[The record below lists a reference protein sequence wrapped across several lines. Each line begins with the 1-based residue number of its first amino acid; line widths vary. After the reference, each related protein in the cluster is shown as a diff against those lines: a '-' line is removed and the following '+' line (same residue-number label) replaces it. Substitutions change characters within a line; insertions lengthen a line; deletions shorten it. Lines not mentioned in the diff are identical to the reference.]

1 MGKLYDKLTELEYED
16 ILPMHM
22 PGSKRN
28 SELMSMPDP
37 VKMDIT
43 EITGFDNLHN
53 ATGIIKEC
61 AIEAARIFGADETC
75 LLVNGS
81 TAGVMAAIC
90 GATHGGDKVLVARN
104 VHRSVINALYL
115 GQLNPEYIFPEMK
128 YPEAGIYGAVKS
140 EDIEEAFKGSSDIK
154 AVIIT
159 SPTYEGIVSDI
170 SAISEI
176 VHRYGGVLIVDQAH
190 GAHFGF
196 NEEFPESAVRQGADV
211 VITSVHKTL
220 PALTQTALLH
230 INRGRIDADRVKM
243 FWNMFQSTSPSYIL
257 MGSIDNCVTILK
269 EKGDYLFKKY
279 VERLKKIRKEIDKL
293 KYINLLPV
301 DDISKIVLLVNDGG
315 EFARKLR
322 QIYKIEL
329 EMASEKYVIAMTS
342 IGDTDEGYARF
353 LQALREMDR
362 EEYQIQPAGSGRLC
376 YSKKCY
382 SKKCYSKECD
392 ESCSDVQYSSLQN
405 NNSGLVCPKIAMS
418 IYEALNSPIEMS
430 DFNNS
435 VGRIAGE
442 AICIYPPGIN
452 LVNPGEVITE
462 GVVNALKAGL
472 KDGLEI
478 LGMSEDL
485 QIRCLKNI

>member
-28 SELMSMPDP
+28 SELVSMPDP
-37 VKMDIT
+37 FKMDIT

-90 GATHGGDKVLVARN
+90 GATHSGDKVLVARN

-128 YPEAGIYGAVKS
+128 CPEAGIYGAVKP

-176 VHRYGGVLIVDQAH
+176 VHRYGAVLIVDQAH

-196 NEEFPESAVRQGADV
+196 NEEFPESAVRQGADA

-220 PALTQTALLH
+220 PSLTQTALLH

-279 VERLKKIRKEIDKL
+279 VERLKKLRNEIDKL

-315 EFARKLR
+315 EFARQLR

-342 IGDTDEGYARF
+342 MGDTDEGYARF

-362 EEYQIQPAGSGRLC
+362 EEYQIQSAGFQSIDDNMKCKDGQCSG
-376 YSKKCY
+376 
-382 SKKCYSKECD
+382 
-392 ESCSDVQYSSLQN
+392 VQYSGVQSSN
-405 NNSGLVCPKIAMS
+405 RELVHPEIAMS
-418 IYEALNSPIEMS
+418 IYEALNSPTEMS
-430 DFNNS
+430 DFDNS

-442 AICIYPPGIN
+442 AVCIYPPGIN

>member
-28 SELMSMPDP
+28 SELVSMPDP
-37 VKMDIT
+37 FKMDIT

-90 GATHGGDKVLVARN
+90 GATHSGDKVLVARN

-115 GQLNPEYIFPEMK
+115 GQLNPEYVFPEMK
-128 YPEAGIYGAVKS
+128 CPEAGIYGAVKP

-176 VHRYGGVLIVDQAH
+176 VHRYGAVLIVDQAH

-196 NEEFPESAVRQGADV
+196 NEEFPESAVRQGADA

-279 VERLKKIRKEIDKL
+279 VERLKKLRNEIDKL

-315 EFARKLR
+315 EFARQLR

-342 IGDTDEGYARF
+342 MGDTDEGYARF

-362 EEYQIQPAGSGRLC
+362 EEYQIQSAGFQSIC
-376 YSKKCY
+376 DKKKCDG
-382 SKKCYSKECD
+382 KQCRD
-392 ESCSDVQYSSLQN
+392 EQYSSVQS
-405 NNSGLVCPKIAMS
+405 NNSKLVYPEIAMS
-418 IYEALNSPIEMS
+418 IYDALNSPTELS
-430 DFNNS
+430 DFDNS

-442 AICIYPPGIN
+442 AVCIYPPGIN

-478 LGMSEDL
+478 LGMSENL
-485 QIRCLKNI
+485 QIRCVKSD

>member
-1 MGKLYDKLTELEYED
+1 MGKLYDKLTELEYEN

-81 TAGVMAAIC
+81 TAGIMAAIC
-90 GATHGGDKVLVARN
+90 GATHSGDKVLVARN

-128 YPEAGIYGAVKS
+128 CPEAGIYGAVKP

-176 VHRYGGVLIVDQAH
+176 VHRYGAVLIVDQAH

-196 NEEFPESAVRQGADV
+196 NEEFPESAVRQGADA

-279 VERLKKIRKEIDKL
+279 VERLKNIRNEIDKL

-315 EFARKLR
+315 EFARQLR

-342 IGDTDEGYARF
+342 MGDTDEGYARF

-362 EEYQIQPAGSGRLC
+362 EEYQIQSAGFQSIDDNMKCKDGQCSG
-376 YSKKCY
+376 
-382 SKKCYSKECD
+382 
-392 ESCSDVQYSSLQN
+392 VQYSGVQSSN
-405 NNSGLVCPKIAMS
+405 RELVHPEIAMS
-418 IYEALNSPIEMS
+418 IYEALNSPTEMS
-430 DFNNS
+430 DFDNS

-442 AICIYPPGIN
+442 AVCIYPPGIN

>member
-1 MGKLYDKLTELEYED
+1 MGKLYDKLTELEYEN

-81 TAGVMAAIC
+81 TAGIMAAIC
-90 GATHGGDKVLVARN
+90 GATHCGDKVLVARN

-128 YPEAGIYGAVKS
+128 CPEAGIYGAVKP

-176 VHRYGGVLIVDQAH
+176 VHRYGAVLIVDQAH

-196 NEEFPESAVRQGADV
+196 NEEFPESAVRQGADA

-279 VERLKKIRKEIDKL
+279 VERLKNIRNEIDKL

-315 EFARKLR
+315 EFARQLR

-362 EEYQIQPAGSGRLC
+362 EEYS
-376 YSKKCY
+376 S
-382 SKKCYSKECD
+382 
-392 ESCSDVQYSSLQN
+392 VQS

-435 VGRIAGE
+435 EGRIAGE

-462 GVVNALKAGL
+462 GVINALKSGL

-485 QIRCLKNI
+485 QIRCVKI

>member
-1 MGKLYDKLTELEYED
+1 MGKLYDKLTELEYEN

-81 TAGVMAAIC
+81 TAGIMAAIC
-90 GATHGGDKVLVARN
+90 GATHSGDKVLVARN

-115 GQLNPEYIFPEMK
+115 GQLNPEYIFPEIK
-128 YPEAGIYGAVKS
+128 CPEAGIYGAVKP
-140 EDIEEAFKGSSDIK
+140 EDVEEAFKGSSDIK

-170 SAISEI
+170 SAISDI

-196 NEEFPESAVRQGADV
+196 NEEFPESAVRQGADA

-279 VERLKKIRKEIDKL
+279 VERLKNIRNEIDKL

-315 EFARKLR
+315 EFARQLR

-362 EEYQIQPAGSGRLC
+362 EEYS
-376 YSKKCY
+376 S
-382 SKKCYSKECD
+382 
-392 ESCSDVQYSSLQN
+392 VQS

-462 GVVNALKAGL
+462 GVINALKSGL

-485 QIRCLKNI
+485 QIRCVKI

>member
-1 MGKLYDKLTELEYED
+1 MGKLYDKLTELEYEN

-81 TAGVMAAIC
+81 TAGIMAAIC
-90 GATHGGDKVLVARN
+90 GATHCGDKVLVARN

-176 VHRYGGVLIVDQAH
+176 VHRYGAVLIVDQAH

-196 NEEFPESAVRQGADV
+196 NEEFPESAVRQGADA

-279 VERLKKIRKEIDKL
+279 VERLKNIRNEIDKL

-315 EFARKLR
+315 EFARQLR

-362 EEYQIQPAGSGRLC
+362 EEYS
-376 YSKKCY
+376 S
-382 SKKCYSKECD
+382 
-392 ESCSDVQYSSLQN
+392 VQS

-462 GVVNALKAGL
+462 GVINALKSGL

-485 QIRCLKNI
+485 QIRCVKI

>member
-1 MGKLYDKLTELEYED
+1 
-16 ILPMHM
+16 
-22 PGSKRN
+22 
-28 SELMSMPDP
+28 
-37 VKMDIT
+37 
-43 EITGFDNLHN
+43 
-53 ATGIIKEC
+53 
-61 AIEAARIFGADETC
+61 
-75 LLVNGS
+75 
-81 TAGVMAAIC
+81 
-90 GATHGGDKVLVARN
+90 
-104 VHRSVINALYL
+104 
-115 GQLNPEYIFPEMK
+115 
-128 YPEAGIYGAVKS
+128 
-140 EDIEEAFKGSSDIK
+140 
-154 AVIIT
+154 
-159 SPTYEGIVSDI
+159 
-170 SAISEI
+170 
-176 VHRYGGVLIVDQAH
+176 
-190 GAHFGF
+190 
-196 NEEFPESAVRQGADV
+196 
-211 VITSVHKTL
+211 
-220 PALTQTALLH
+220 
-230 INRGRIDADRVKM
+230 
-243 FWNMFQSTSPSYIL
+243 MFQSTSPSYIL

-279 VERLKKIRKEIDKL
+279 VERLKNIRNEIDKL

-315 EFARKLR
+315 EFARQLR

-362 EEYQIQPAGSGRLC
+362 EEYS
-376 YSKKCY
+376 S
-382 SKKCYSKECD
+382 
-392 ESCSDVQYSSLQN
+392 VQS
-405 NNSGLVCPKIAMS
+405 NNSELVCPKIAMS

-462 GVVNALKAGL
+462 GVINALKSGL

-485 QIRCLKNI
+485 QIRCVKI

>member
-28 SELMSMPDP
+28 SELVSMPDP
-37 VKMDIT
+37 FKMDIT

-90 GATHGGDKVLVARN
+90 GATHSGDKVLVARN

-128 YPEAGIYGAVKS
+128 CPEAGIYGAVKP

-176 VHRYGGVLIVDQAH
+176 VHRYGAVLIVDQAH

-196 NEEFPESAVRQGADV
+196 NEEFPESAVRQGADA

-279 VERLKKIRKEIDKL
+279 VERLKKLRNEIDKL

-315 EFARKLR
+315 EFARQLR

-342 IGDTDEGYARF
+342 MGDTDEGYARF

-362 EEYQIQPAGSGRLC
+362 EEYQIQSAGFQSIDDNMKCKDGQCSG
-376 YSKKCY
+376 
-382 SKKCYSKECD
+382 
-392 ESCSDVQYSSLQN
+392 VQYSGVQSSN
-405 NNSGLVCPKIAMS
+405 RELVHPEIAMS
-418 IYEALNSPIEMS
+418 IYEALNSPTEMS
-430 DFNNS
+430 DFDNS

-442 AICIYPPGIN
+442 AVCIYPPGIN

>member
-128 YPEAGIYGAVKS
+128 CPEAGIYGAVKP

-176 VHRYGGVLIVDQAH
+176 VHRYGAVLIVDQAH

-196 NEEFPESAVRQGADV
+196 NEEFPESAVRQGADA

-269 EKGDYLFKKY
+269 EKGEYLFKKY
-279 VERLKKIRKEIDKL
+279 VERLKKLRNEIDKL

-315 EFARKLR
+315 EFARQLR

-342 IGDTDEGYARF
+342 MGDTDEGYARF

-362 EEYQIQPAGSGRLC
+362 EEYQIQSAGLQSIDDNMKCKDGQCSG
-376 YSKKCY
+376 
-382 SKKCYSKECD
+382 
-392 ESCSDVQYSSLQN
+392 VQYSSLQSN
-405 NNSGLVCPKIAMS
+405 NRELVYPEIAMS
-418 IYEALNSPIEMS
+418 IYEALNSPTEMS
-430 DFNNS
+430 DFDNS

-442 AICIYPPGIN
+442 AVCIYPPGIN

>member
-28 SELMSMPDP
+28 SELVSMPDP
-37 VKMDIT
+37 FKMDIT

-90 GATHGGDKVLVARN
+90 GATHSGDKVLVARN

-128 YPEAGIYGAVKS
+128 CPEAGIYGAVKP

-176 VHRYGGVLIVDQAH
+176 VHRYGAVLIVDQAH

-196 NEEFPESAVRQGADV
+196 NEEFPESAVRQGADA

-220 PALTQTALLH
+220 PALT
-230 INRGRIDADRVKM
+230 
-243 FWNMFQSTSPSYIL
+243 
-257 MGSIDNCVTILK
+257 
-269 EKGDYLFKKY
+269 
-279 VERLKKIRKEIDKL
+279 
-293 KYINLLPV
+293 
-301 DDISKIVLLVNDGG
+301 
-315 EFARKLR
+315 
-322 QIYKIEL
+322 
-329 EMASEKYVIAMTS
+329 
-342 IGDTDEGYARF
+342 
-353 LQALREMDR
+353 
-362 EEYQIQPAGSGRLC
+362 
-376 YSKKCY
+376 
-382 SKKCYSKECD
+382 
-392 ESCSDVQYSSLQN
+392 
-405 NNSGLVCPKIAMS
+405 
-418 IYEALNSPIEMS
+418 
-430 DFNNS
+430 
-435 VGRIAGE
+435 
-442 AICIYPPGIN
+442 
-452 LVNPGEVITE
+452 
-462 GVVNALKAGL
+462 
-472 KDGLEI
+472 
-478 LGMSEDL
+478 
-485 QIRCLKNI
+485 

>member
-61 AIEAARIFGADETC
+61 AIEAARIFGADETY

-90 GATHGGDKVLVARN
+90 GATHSGDKVLVARN

-128 YPEAGIYGAVKS
+128 CPEAGIYGAVKP

-176 VHRYGGVLIVDQAH
+176 VHRYGAVLIVDQAH

-196 NEEFPESAVRQGADV
+196 NEEFPESAVRQGADA

-269 EKGDYLFKKY
+269 EKGNYLFKKY
-279 VERLKKIRKEIDKL
+279 VERLKKLRNEIDKL

-315 EFARKLR
+315 EFARQLR

-342 IGDTDEGYARF
+342 MGDTDEGYARF

-362 EEYQIQPAGSGRLC
+362 EKYQIQSAGFQSIC
-376 YSKKCY
+376 DKKKCDG
-382 SKKCYSKECD
+382 KQCRD
-392 ESCSDVQYSSLQN
+392 EQYSSVQS
-405 NNSGLVCPKIAMS
+405 NNSKLVYPEIAMS
-418 IYEALNSPIEMS
+418 IYDALNSPTEMS
-430 DFNNS
+430 DFDNS

-442 AICIYPPGIN
+442 AVCIYPPGIN

-478 LGMSEDL
+478 LGMSENL
-485 QIRCLKNI
+485 QIRCVKSD

>member
-1 MGKLYDKLTELEYED
+1 MD
-16 ILPMHM
+16 
-22 PGSKRN
+22 GSAEN
-28 SELMSMPDP
+28 S
-37 VKMDIT
+37 K
-43 EITGFDNLHN
+43 N
-53 ATGIIKEC
+53 
-61 AIEAARIFGADETC
+61 
-75 LLVNGS
+75 
-81 TAGVMAAIC
+81 
-90 GATHGGDKVLVARN
+90 
-104 VHRSVINALYL
+104 
-115 GQLNPEYIFPEMK
+115 
-128 YPEAGIYGAVKS
+128 
-140 EDIEEAFKGSSDIK
+140 SDIK
-154 AVIIT
+154 AVIST

-170 SAISEI
+170 SAISDI
-176 VHRYGGVLIVDQAH
+176 VHRYGGVLIGDQAH

-196 NEEFPESAVRQGADV
+196 NEEFPESAVRQGADA

-230 INRGRIDADRVKM
+230 INRGRIDVDRVKM

-279 VERLKKIRKEIDKL
+279 VERLKNIRNEIDKL

-315 EFARKLR
+315 EFARQLR

-362 EEYQIQPAGSGRLC
+362 EEYS
-376 YSKKCY
+376 S
-382 SKKCYSKECD
+382 
-392 ESCSDVQYSSLQN
+392 VQS

-462 GVVNALKAGL
+462 GVINALKSGL

-485 QIRCLKNI
+485 QIRCVKI

>member
-28 SELMSMPDP
+28 SELVSMPDP
-37 VKMDIT
+37 FKMDIT

-90 GATHGGDKVLVARN
+90 GATHSGDKVLVARN

-115 GQLNPEYIFPEMK
+115 GQLNPEYVFPEMK
-128 YPEAGIYGAVKS
+128 CPEAGIYGAVKP

-176 VHRYGGVLIVDQAH
+176 VHRYGAVLIVDQAH

-196 NEEFPESAVRQGADV
+196 NEEFPESAVRQGADA

-279 VERLKKIRKEIDKL
+279 VERLKKLRNEIDKL

-315 EFARKLR
+315 EFARQLR

-342 IGDTDEGYARF
+342 MGDTDEGYARF

-362 EEYQIQPAGSGRLC
+362 EEYQIQSAGLQSIDDNMKCKDGQCSG
-376 YSKKCY
+376 
-382 SKKCYSKECD
+382 
-392 ESCSDVQYSSLQN
+392 VQYSSLQSN
-405 NNSGLVCPKIAMS
+405 NRELVYPEIAMS
-418 IYEALNSPIEMS
+418 IYEALNSPTEMS
-430 DFNNS
+430 DFDNS

-442 AICIYPPGIN
+442 AVCIYPPGIN

-462 GVVNALKAGL
+462 SVVNALKAGL

-478 LGMSEDL
+478 LGMSENL
-485 QIRCLKNI
+485 QIRCVKSD

>member
-1 MGKLYDKLTELEYED
+1 MGKLYDKLTELEYEN

-90 GATHGGDKVLVARN
+90 GATHSGDKVLVARN

-128 YPEAGIYGAVKS
+128 CPEAGIYGAVKP
-140 EDIEEAFKGSSDIK
+140 EDIEEAFKGSNDIK

-176 VHRYGGVLIVDQAH
+176 VHRYGAVLIVDQAH

-196 NEEFPESAVRQGADV
+196 NEEFPESAVRQGADA

-279 VERLKKIRKEIDKL
+279 VERLKKLRNEIDKL

-315 EFARKLR
+315 EFARQLR

-342 IGDTDEGYARF
+342 MGDTDEGYARF

-362 EEYQIQPAGSGRLC
+362 EEYQIQSAGFQSIC
-376 YSKKCY
+376 DKEKCDG
-382 SKKCYSKECD
+382 KQCRD
-392 ESCSDVQYSSLQN
+392 EQYSSVQRN
-405 NNSGLVCPKIAMS
+405 NRELVHPEIAMS
-418 IYEALNSPIEMS
+418 IYEALNSPTEMS
-430 DFNNS
+430 DFDNS

-442 AICIYPPGIN
+442 AVCIYPPGIN

>member
-28 SELMSMPDP
+28 SELVSMPDP
-37 VKMDIT
+37 FKMDIT

-90 GATHGGDKVLVARN
+90 GATHSGDKVLVARN

-140 EDIEEAFKGSSDIK
+140 EDIEEAFKGSNDIK

-176 VHRYGGVLIVDQAH
+176 VHRYGAVLIVDQAH

-196 NEEFPESAVRQGADV
+196 NEEFPESAVRQGADA

-279 VERLKKIRKEIDKL
+279 VERLKKLRNEIDKL

-315 EFARKLR
+315 EFARQLR

-342 IGDTDEGYARF
+342 MGDTDEGYARF

-362 EEYQIQPAGSGRLC
+362 EEYQIQSAGFQSIDDNMKCKDGQCSG
-376 YSKKCY
+376 
-382 SKKCYSKECD
+382 
-392 ESCSDVQYSSLQN
+392 VQYSGVQSSN
-405 NNSGLVCPKIAMS
+405 RELVHPEIAMS
-418 IYEALNSPIEMS
+418 IYEALNSPTEMS
-430 DFNNS
+430 DFDNS

-442 AICIYPPGIN
+442 AVCIYPPGIN

>member
-90 GATHGGDKVLVARN
+90 GATHSGDKVLVARN

-128 YPEAGIYGAVKS
+128 CPEAGIYGAVKP

-170 SAISEI
+170 FAISEI
-176 VHRYGGVLIVDQAH
+176 VHRYGAVLIVDQAH

-196 NEEFPESAVRQGADV
+196 NEEFPESAVRQRADA

-279 VERLKKIRKEIDKL
+279 VERLKKLRNEIDKL

-315 EFARKLR
+315 EFARQLR

-342 IGDTDEGYARF
+342 MGDTDEGYARF

-362 EEYQIQPAGSGRLC
+362 EEYQIQSAGLQSIDDNMKCKDGQCSG
-376 YSKKCY
+376 
-382 SKKCYSKECD
+382 
-392 ESCSDVQYSSLQN
+392 VQYSSLQSN
-405 NNSGLVCPKIAMS
+405 NRELVYPEIAMS
-418 IYEALNSPIEMS
+418 IYEALNSPTEMS
-430 DFNNS
+430 DFDNS

-442 AICIYPPGIN
+442 AVCIYPPGIN

-472 KDGLEI
+472 EDGLEI

>member
-128 YPEAGIYGAVKS
+128 CPEAGIYGAVKP

-176 VHRYGGVLIVDQAH
+176 VHRYGAVLIVDQAH

-196 NEEFPESAVRQGADV
+196 NEEFPESAVRQGADA

-279 VERLKKIRKEIDKL
+279 VERLKKLRNEIDKL

-315 EFARKLR
+315 EFARQLR

-342 IGDTDEGYARF
+342 MGDTDEGYARF

-362 EEYQIQPAGSGRLC
+362 EEYQIQSAGFQSIDDNMKCKDGQCSG
-376 YSKKCY
+376 
-382 SKKCYSKECD
+382 
-392 ESCSDVQYSSLQN
+392 VQYSGVQSSN
-405 NNSGLVCPKIAMS
+405 RELVHPEIAMS
-418 IYEALNSPIEMS
+418 IYEALNSPTEMS
-430 DFNNS
+430 DFDNS

-442 AICIYPPGIN
+442 AVCIYPPGIN

-478 LGMSEDL
+478 LGMSENL
-485 QIRCLKNI
+485 QIRCVKSD

>member
-1 MGKLYDKLTELEYED
+1 MGKLYDKLMELEYED

-28 SELMSMPDP
+28 SELMSMTDP

-90 GATHGGDKVLVARN
+90 GATHSGDKVLVARN

-128 YPEAGIYGAVKS
+128 CPEAGIYGAVKP
-140 EDIEEAFKGSSDIK
+140 EDIEEAFKESSDIK

-176 VHRYGGVLIVDQAH
+176 VHRYGAVLIVDQAH

-196 NEEFPESAVRQGADV
+196 NEEFPESAVRQGADA

-279 VERLKKIRKEIDKL
+279 VERLKKLRNEIDKL

-315 EFARKLR
+315 EFARQLR

-342 IGDTDEGYARF
+342 MGDTDEGYARF

-362 EEYQIQPAGSGRLC
+362 EEY
-376 YSKKCY
+376 
-382 SKKCYSKECD
+382 
-392 ESCSDVQYSSLQN
+392 SSLQSN
-405 NNSGLVCPKIAMS
+405 NRELVYPKIAMS
-418 IYEALNSPIEMS
+418 IYEALNSPTEMS
-430 DFNNS
+430 DFDNS
-435 VGRIAGE
+435 VGRIAAE
-442 AICIYPPGIN
+442 AVCIYPPGIN

-485 QIRCLKNI
+485 QIRCVKGN

>member
-170 SAISEI
+170 SAISDI

-196 NEEFPESAVRQGADV
+196 NEEFPESAVRQGADA

-243 FWNMFQSTSPSYIL
+243 FWNIFQSTSPSYIL

-279 VERLKKIRKEIDKL
+279 VERLKKLRNEIDKL

-315 EFARKLR
+315 EFARQLR

-342 IGDTDEGYARF
+342 MGDTDEGYARF

-362 EEYQIQPAGSGRLC
+362 EEYQIQSAGFQSIDDNMKCKDGQCSG
-376 YSKKCY
+376 
-382 SKKCYSKECD
+382 
-392 ESCSDVQYSSLQN
+392 VQYSGVQSSN
-405 NNSGLVCPKIAMS
+405 RELVHPKIAMS

-462 GVVNALKAGL
+462 GVINALKSGL

-485 QIRCLKNI
+485 QIRCVKI

>member
-1 MGKLYDKLTELEYED
+1 MGKLYDKLTELEYEN

-81 TAGVMAAIC
+81 TAGIMAAIC
-90 GATHGGDKVLVARN
+90 GATHCGDKVLVARN

-128 YPEAGIYGAVKS
+128 CPEAGIYGAVKP
-140 EDIEEAFKGSSDIK
+140 EDIEEAFKGSVGHGKTSKRIECGNAVDGSAEHSKNSDIK

-170 SAISEI
+170 SAISDI

-196 NEEFPESAVRQGADV
+196 NEEFPESAVRQGADA

-243 FWNMFQSTSPSYIL
+243 FWNIFQSTSPSYIL

-279 VERLKKIRKEIDKL
+279 VERLKNIRNEIDKL

-315 EFARKLR
+315 EFARQLR

-362 EEYQIQPAGSGRLC
+362 EEYS
-376 YSKKCY
+376 S
-382 SKKCYSKECD
+382 
-392 ESCSDVQYSSLQN
+392 VQS

-462 GVVNALKAGL
+462 GVINALKSGL

-485 QIRCLKNI
+485 QIRCVKI

>member
-1 MGKLYDKLTELEYED
+1 
-16 ILPMHM
+16 
-22 PGSKRN
+22 
-28 SELMSMPDP
+28 
-37 VKMDIT
+37 
-43 EITGFDNLHN
+43 
-53 ATGIIKEC
+53 
-61 AIEAARIFGADETC
+61 
-75 LLVNGS
+75 
-81 TAGVMAAIC
+81 
-90 GATHGGDKVLVARN
+90 
-104 VHRSVINALYL
+104 
-115 GQLNPEYIFPEMK
+115 MK
-128 YPEAGIYGAVKS
+128 CPEAGIYGAVKP
-140 EDIEEAFKGSSDIK
+140 EDVEEAFKGSVGHGKTSKRIECGNAVDGSAENSKNSDIK

-170 SAISEI
+170 SAISDI
-176 VHRYGGVLIVDQAH
+176 VHRYGAVLIVDQAH

-196 NEEFPESAVRQGADV
+196 NEEFPESAVRQGADA

-279 VERLKKIRKEIDKL
+279 VERLKNIRNEIDKL

-315 EFARKLR
+315 EFARQLR

-362 EEYQIQPAGSGRLC
+362 EEYS
-376 YSKKCY
+376 S
-382 SKKCYSKECD
+382 
-392 ESCSDVQYSSLQN
+392 VQS

-462 GVVNALKAGL
+462 GVINALKSGL

-485 QIRCLKNI
+485 QIRCVKI

>member
-61 AIEAARIFGADETC
+61 AIEAARIFGADETY

-90 GATHGGDKVLVARN
+90 GATHSGDKVLVARN

-115 GQLNPEYIFPEMK
+115 GQLDPEYIFPEMK
-128 YPEAGIYGAVKS
+128 CPEAGIYGAVKP
-140 EDIEEAFKGSSDIK
+140 EDIEEAFKGSKRIECGNNVDGSAEHSKSSDIK

-176 VHRYGGVLIVDQAH
+176 VHRYGAVLIVDQAH

-196 NEEFPESAVRQGADV
+196 NEEFPESAVRQGADA

-279 VERLKKIRKEIDKL
+279 VERLKKLRNEIDKL

-315 EFARKLR
+315 EFARQLR

-342 IGDTDEGYARF
+342 MGDTDEGYARF

-362 EEYQIQPAGSGRLC
+362 EEYS
-376 YSKKCY
+376 S
-382 SKKCYSKECD
+382 
-392 ESCSDVQYSSLQN
+392 VQSSN
-405 NNSGLVCPKIAMS
+405 RELVYPKIAMS
-418 IYEALNSPIEMS
+418 IYEALNSPTEMS
-430 DFNNS
+430 DFDNS

-442 AICIYPPGIN
+442 AVCIYPPGIN

-485 QIRCLKNI
+485 QIRCVKGN

>member
-90 GATHGGDKVLVARN
+90 GATHSGDKVLVARN

-128 YPEAGIYGAVKS
+128 CPEAGIYGAVKP

-170 SAISEI
+170 FAISEI
-176 VHRYGGVLIVDQAH
+176 VHRYGAVLIVDQAH

-196 NEEFPESAVRQGADV
+196 NEEFPESAVRQRADA

-279 VERLKKIRKEIDKL
+279 VERLKKLRNEIDKL

-315 EFARKLR
+315 EFARQLR

-342 IGDTDEGYARF
+342 MGDTDEGYARF

-362 EEYQIQPAGSGRLC
+362 EEYQIQSAGLQSIDDNMKCKDGQCSG
-376 YSKKCY
+376 
-382 SKKCYSKECD
+382 
-392 ESCSDVQYSSLQN
+392 VQYSSLQSN
-405 NNSGLVCPKIAMS
+405 NRELVYPEIAMS
-418 IYEALNSPIEMS
+418 IYEALNSPTEMS
-430 DFNNS
+430 DFDNS

-442 AICIYPPGIN
+442 AVCIYPPGIN

-462 GVVNALKAGL
+462 SVVNALKAGL

-478 LGMSEDL
+478 LGMSENL
-485 QIRCLKNI
+485 QIRCVKSD

>member
-128 YPEAGIYGAVKS
+128 YPEAGIYGAVKP

-176 VHRYGGVLIVDQAH
+176 VHRYGAVLIVDQAH

-196 NEEFPESAVRQGADV
+196 NEEFPESAVRQGADA

-269 EKGDYLFKKY
+269 EKGEYLFKKY
-279 VERLKKIRKEIDKL
+279 VERLKKLRNEIDKL

-315 EFARKLR
+315 EFARQLR

-342 IGDTDEGYARF
+342 MGDTDEGYARF

-362 EEYQIQPAGSGRLC
+362 EEYQIQSAGFQSIDDNMKCKDGQCSG
-376 YSKKCY
+376 
-382 SKKCYSKECD
+382 
-392 ESCSDVQYSSLQN
+392 VQYSGVQSSN
-405 NNSGLVCPKIAMS
+405 RELVHPEIAMS
-418 IYEALNSPIEMS
+418 IYEALNSPTEMS
-430 DFNNS
+430 DFDNS

-442 AICIYPPGIN
+442 AVCIYPPGIN

-478 LGMSEDL
+478 LGMSEVL

>member
-28 SELMSMPDP
+28 SELVSMPDP
-37 VKMDIT
+37 FKMDIT

-90 GATHGGDKVLVARN
+90 GATHSGDKVLVARN

-128 YPEAGIYGAVKS
+128 CPEAGIYGAVKP

-176 VHRYGGVLIVDQAH
+176 VHRYGAVLIVDQAH

-196 NEEFPESAVRQGADV
+196 NEEFPESAVRQGADA

-269 EKGDYLFKKY
+269 EKGEYLFKKY
-279 VERLKKIRKEIDKL
+279 VERLKKLRNEIDKL

-315 EFARKLR
+315 EFARQLR

-342 IGDTDEGYARF
+342 MGDTDEGYARF

-362 EEYQIQPAGSGRLC
+362 EEYQIQSAGLQSIDDNMKCKDGQCSG
-376 YSKKCY
+376 
-382 SKKCYSKECD
+382 
-392 ESCSDVQYSSLQN
+392 VQYSSLQSN
-405 NNSGLVCPKIAMS
+405 NRELVYPEIAMS
-418 IYEALNSPIEMS
+418 IYEALNSPTEMS
-430 DFNNS
+430 DFDNS

-442 AICIYPPGIN
+442 AVCIYPPGIN

-472 KDGLEI
+472 EDGLEI

>member
-1 MGKLYDKLTELEYED
+1 MGKLYDKLTELEYEN

-90 GATHGGDKVLVARN
+90 GATHSGDKVLVARN

-128 YPEAGIYGAVKS
+128 CPEAGIYGAVKP
-140 EDIEEAFKGSSDIK
+140 EDIEEAFKESSDIK

-176 VHRYGGVLIVDQAH
+176 VHRYGAVFIVDQAH

-196 NEEFPESAVRQGADV
+196 NKEFPESAVRQGADA

-279 VERLKKIRKEIDKL
+279 VERLKKLRNEIDKL
-293 KYINLLPV
+293 RYINLLPV

-315 EFARKLR
+315 EFARQLR

-342 IGDTDEGYARF
+342 MGDTDEGYARF

-362 EEYQIQPAGSGRLC
+362 EEYS
-376 YSKKCY
+376 S
-382 SKKCYSKECD
+382 
-392 ESCSDVQYSSLQN
+392 VQS
-405 NNSGLVCPKIAMS
+405 NNSKLVYPEIAMS
-418 IYEALNSPIEMS
+418 IYEALNSPTEMS
-430 DFNNS
+430 DFDNS

-442 AICIYPPGIN
+442 AVCIYPPGIN

>member
-61 AIEAARIFGADETC
+61 AIEAARIFGADETY

-90 GATHGGDKVLVARN
+90 GATHSGDKVLVARN

-128 YPEAGIYGAVKS
+128 CPEAGIYGAVKP
-140 EDIEEAFKGSSDIK
+140 EDIEEAFKGSKRIECGNNVDGSAEHSKSSDIK

-176 VHRYGGVLIVDQAH
+176 VHRYGAVLIVDQAH

-196 NEEFPESAVRQGADV
+196 NEEFPESAVRQGADA

-257 MGSIDNCVTILK
+257 MGSIDNCVTILRK
-269 EKGDYLFKKY
+269 REIIYLRNMWK
-279 VERLKKIRKEIDKL
+279 D
-293 KYINLLPV
+293 
-301 DDISKIVLLVNDGG
+301 
-315 EFARKLR
+315 LR
-322 QIYKIEL
+322 
-329 EMASEKYVIAMTS
+329 
-342 IGDTDEGYARF
+342 
-353 LQALREMDR
+353 
-362 EEYQIQPAGSGRLC
+362 
-376 YSKKCY
+376 
-382 SKKCYSKECD
+382 
-392 ESCSDVQYSSLQN
+392 N
-405 NNSGLVCPKIAMS
+405 
-418 IYEALNSPIEMS
+418 
-430 DFNNS
+430 
-435 VGRIAGE
+435 
-442 AICIYPPGIN
+442 
-452 LVNPGEVITE
+452 
-462 GVVNALKAGL
+462 
-472 KDGLEI
+472 
-478 LGMSEDL
+478 
-485 QIRCLKNI
+485 

>member
-28 SELMSMPDP
+28 SELVSMPDP
-37 VKMDIT
+37 FKMDIT

-90 GATHGGDKVLVARN
+90 GATHSGDKVLVARN

-128 YPEAGIYGAVKS
+128 CPEAGIYGAVKP

-176 VHRYGGVLIVDQAH
+176 VHRYGAVLIVDQAH

-196 NEEFPESAVRQGADV
+196 NEEFPESAVRQGADA

-279 VERLKKIRKEIDKL
+279 VERLKKLRNEIDKL

-315 EFARKLR
+315 EFARQLR

-342 IGDTDEGYARF
+342 MGDTDEGYARF

-362 EEYQIQPAGSGRLC
+362 EEYQIQSAGLQSIDDNMKCKDGQCSG
-376 YSKKCY
+376 
-382 SKKCYSKECD
+382 
-392 ESCSDVQYSSLQN
+392 VQYSSLQSN
-405 NNSGLVCPKIAMS
+405 NRELVYPEIAMS
-418 IYEALNSPIEMS
+418 IYEALNSPTEMS
-430 DFNNS
+430 DFDNS

-442 AICIYPPGIN
+442 AVCIYPPGIN

-462 GVVNALKAGL
+462 SVVNALKAGL

-478 LGMSEDL
+478 LGMSENL
-485 QIRCLKNI
+485 QIRCVKSD

>member
-28 SELMSMPDP
+28 SELVSMPDP

-90 GATHGGDKVLVARN
+90 GATHSGDKVLVARN

-128 YPEAGIYGAVKS
+128 CPEAGIYGAVKP

-176 VHRYGGVLIVDQAH
+176 VHRYGAVLIVDQAH

-196 NEEFPESAVRQGADV
+196 NEEFPESAVRQGADA

-269 EKGDYLFKKY
+269 EKGEYLFKKY
-279 VERLKKIRKEIDKL
+279 VERLKKLRNEIDKL

-315 EFARKLR
+315 EFARQLR

-342 IGDTDEGYARF
+342 MGDTDEGYARF

-362 EEYQIQPAGSGRLC
+362 EEYQIQSAGLQSIDDNMKCKDGQCSG
-376 YSKKCY
+376 
-382 SKKCYSKECD
+382 
-392 ESCSDVQYSSLQN
+392 VQYSSLQSN
-405 NNSGLVCPKIAMS
+405 NRELVYPEIAMS
-418 IYEALNSPIEMS
+418 IYEALNSPTEMS
-430 DFNNS
+430 DFDNS

-442 AICIYPPGIN
+442 AVCIYPPGIN

-472 KDGLEI
+472 EDGLEI

>member
-176 VHRYGGVLIVDQAH
+176 VHRYGAVLIVDQAH

-196 NEEFPESAVRQGADV
+196 NEEFPESAVRQGADA

-269 EKGDYLFKKY
+269 EKGEYLFKKY
-279 VERLKKIRKEIDKL
+279 VERLKKLRNEIDKL

-315 EFARKLR
+315 EFARQLR

-342 IGDTDEGYARF
+342 MGDTDEGYARF

-362 EEYQIQPAGSGRLC
+362 EEYQIQSAGLQSIDDNMKCKDGQCSG
-376 YSKKCY
+376 
-382 SKKCYSKECD
+382 
-392 ESCSDVQYSSLQN
+392 VQYSSLQSN
-405 NNSGLVCPKIAMS
+405 NRELVYPEIAMS
-418 IYEALNSPIEMS
+418 IYEALNSPTEMS
-430 DFNNS
+430 DFDNS

-442 AICIYPPGIN
+442 AVCIYPPGIN

-472 KDGLEI
+472 EDGLEI